1 MSNYR
6 KFIIKGLVFLIMV
19 VFFDFLLGLIMGKME
34 EMAMENNPS
43 EMQADYTVKK
53 VHSDVLIIGASDASH
68 SYVPEILRDSLN
80 LSVYNCGNDGEPS
93 LYHIAVVNCI
103 LDRYSPKQIIWSVSP
118 MWLSNKN
125 ANEDNNR
132 LSVLKPFYKD
142 YPYCREVVNKKS
154 KYEFIKC
161 WSNSYIYNSNL
172 FNYLSCIIQHPKE
185 FQYGRY
191 KPLTTAN
198 EYVELQERDLNE
210 AFTYSEEIAENLSK
224 TLKRCDEKGVN
235 VVLVFTPRYE
245 KSYYNDLVSY
255 KKIQEI
261 AKDNNAFLLEDFY
274 RNPIIYKP
282 EYFYDFAH
290 LNDEGAHLFTSLL
303 AENLKQLSCFQ

>member
-80 LSVYNCGNDGEPS
+80 LSVYNCGNDGKPS

-132 LSVLKPFYKD
+132 LSVLNPFYHD
-142 YPYCREVVNKKS
+142 YSYCKEVINKKS
-154 KYEFIKC
+154 KWEVIKC
-161 WSNSYIYNSNL
+161 KSNAYIYNSNI
-172 FNYLSCIIQHPKE
+172 FNYLRCIFLPSKE
-185 FQYGRY
+185 YQYGRY
-191 KPLTTAN
+191 KPLFGSKGS
-198 EYVELQERDLNE
+198 VELQKRDLQTT
-210 AFTYSEEIAENLSK
+210 FTFSEELSEALFN
-224 TLKRCDEKGVN
+224 TLKRCKDKGTK

-245 KSYYNDLVSY
+245 ESDYQDLVSY

-261 AKDNNAFLLEDFY
+261 ALETDAILLEEYY
-274 RNPIIYKP
+274 RDSTIYKTK
-282 EYFYDFAH
+282 YFYDFAH
-290 LNDEGAHLFTSLL
+290 LNDEGARIFTSLL
-303 AENLKQLSCFQ
+303 ANKLKNIY